1 MHFMKGEMNMQFS
14 NSQTLRR
21 RGLSALRGNWQTAL
35 MVTFAAGLIGLLQN
49 ALQFRLSA
57 DTLGSMR
64 SAREAVYAQIASSP
78 YASLIPLLVILQF
91 ILGSALLVGLNLY
104 FVALHTEKNPPFS
117 LVFSR
122 LRILWRC
129 LGLYLMMGIFIFLW
143 SLLLVVPGI
152 IAAYRYAMAPYLL
165 AENPEMGVMEAIS
178 RSKEMMDGH
187 KARLFFLQFS
197 FLGWIILALAV
208 TGGLTYLGLVG
219 TVLGML
225 ASLTLQVYMNSAVAG
240 FYVELSGMSADRAQ
254 GRVE

>member
-1 MHFMKGEMNMQFS
+1 MQFS
-14 NSQTLRR
+14 DSRTLRR

-35 MVTFAAGLIGLLQN
+35 TVTFAAGLISLLQN
-49 ALQFRLSA
+49 TLQFRLGA
-57 DTLGSMR
+57 DSI
-64 SAREAVYAQIASSP
+64 AQFEATGNLAYIQNAYSP
-78 YASLIPLLVILQF
+78 YSGWITLLGILQF
-91 ILGSALLVGLNLY
+91 ILGFALMVGMNVY
-104 FVALHTEKNPPFS
+104 YVALHTEENPPFS

-129 LGLYLMMGIFIFLW
+129 LGLYLMMIIFICLW

-165 AENPEMGVMEAIS
+165 AENPDMGVMEAIA

-187 KARLFFLQFS
+187 KARLFYLQFS
-197 FLGWIILALAV
+197 FLGWIILAVGV
-208 TGGLTYLGLVG
+208 TGSLTAWGLVG

-225 ASLTLQVYMNSAVAG
+225 ASLALQVYMNSAVAG
-240 FYVELSGMSADRAQ
+240 FYVELSGLSENRAQ